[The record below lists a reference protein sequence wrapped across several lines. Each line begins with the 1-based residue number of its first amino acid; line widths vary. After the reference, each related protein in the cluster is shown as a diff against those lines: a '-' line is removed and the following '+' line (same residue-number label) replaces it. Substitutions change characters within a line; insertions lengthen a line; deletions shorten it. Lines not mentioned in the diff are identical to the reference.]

1 MQRLL
6 TLPSVSF
13 GFRQVSTCV
22 LIKQS
27 THNDQNGS
35 IEVAN
40 GCGKENEKENEN
52 VVPGT
57 LDDPL
62 R

>member
-1 MQRLL
+1 
-6 TLPSVSF
+6 
-13 GFRQVSTCV
+13 V
-22 LIKQS
+22 LITQS
-27 THNDQNGS
+27 THKDHNSS
-35 IEVAN
+35 IAVAN
-40 GCGKENEKENEN
+40 GCGKENEN